1 MGTAGPKEVL
11 YIPAAMMKLEVAT
24 NNAPVFGWKWSAVF
38 TTAAAAKSQ
47 LIDFDPAHEEFF
59 AARKDQQ
66 GHGSNDR
73 SLEESN
79 GWLTLAVSF

>member
-1 MGTAGPKEVL
+1 MGTVGPKEVL

-47 LIDFDPAHEEFF
+47 LIDLDPAHEEFLQLGKTNKVT
-59 AARKDQQ
+59 AATIEVLKKAMA
-66 GHGSNDR
+66 G
-73 SLEESN
+73 
-79 GWLTLAVSF
+79 